1 MLSRL
6 FVLMQYLLPKYLL
19 TALVYRLARVN
30 VPAVKN
36 ALIQGFLKLYHVNL
50 DEVRAQVPDDFRT
63 FNDFFIRELKE
74 GARPID
80 ANPGA
85 IVSPAD
91 GTLSQAGTLR
101 GNRILQAKGIDY
113 TLEDLLA
120 ADLDTA
126 REFADGAFATIY
138 LAPYNYHRVH
148 APVDGELVAAHYVP
162 GDLFSVN
169 NKTATHVHGL
179 FSRNERLNLHFRT
192 ASGPVVVVLV
202 GALNVGSISTPWSGE
217 IRPRKSGVVE
227 TVDLSAAPRDVS
239 KGDLLGWFNMGS
251 TVILLLPADSCSWRE
266 NFEPGVTFGSATP
279 CSNGQGHSFARATCS
294 KSIRPHWAAAQRAT
308 PTSTASALPDPVGPR
323 CISRLRPSRS

>member
-6 FVLMQYLLPKYLL
+6 FAYLQYLLPKHWL
-19 TALVYRLARVN
+19 TAVVYRLARVR

-36 ALIQGFLKLYHVNL
+36 LLIRGFLKLFDVEL
-50 DEVRAQVPDDFRT
+50 DEVRGRVPEDFDT
-63 FNDFFIRELKE
+63 FNDFFIRELVD

-80 ANPGA
+80 TMTTT

-120 ADLDTA
+120 ADVDNA
-126 REFADGAFATIY
+126 REFSDGLFATIY

-148 APVDGELVAAHYVP
+148 APVDGELVDAHYVP

-169 NKTATHVHGL
+169 SRTAAHVHGL

-192 ASGPVVVVLV
+192 AFGPMVVVLV
-202 GALNVGSISTPWSGE
+202 GALNVGSISTPWCGE

-227 TVDLSAAPRDVS
+227 RVDVSTAPRQVR

-251 TVILLLPADSCSWRE
+251 TVIILLPSGSCSWRDE
-266 NFEPGVTFGSATP
+266 FTAGVRTVMGAAIGELAAPGE
-279 CSNGQGHSFARATCS
+279 
-294 KSIRPHWAAAQRAT
+294 
-308 PTSTASALPDPVGPR
+308 
-323 CISRLRPSRS
+323 

>member
-6 FVLMQYLLPKYLL
+6 FAFLQYLLPKHWL
-19 TALVYRLARVN
+19 TAVVYRLARVR

-36 ALIQGFLKLYHVNL
+36 LLIRGFLKLFDVEL
-50 DEVRAQVPDDFRT
+50 DEVKGRVPQDFRT
-63 FNDFFIRELKE
+63 FNEFFIRELKD
-74 GARPID
+74 GARPVD
-80 ANPGA
+80 PKSTA

-120 ADLDTA
+120 ADVDTA
-126 REFADGAFATIY
+126 AEFNGGAFATIY

-169 NKTATHVHGL
+169 SKTAAHVPGL

-192 ASGPVVVVLV
+192 AFGPMVVVLV

-227 TVDLSAAPRDVS
+227 RIDVTTAPQQVR

-251 TVILLLPADSCSWRE
+251 TVIVLLPPDSCTWSDDLE
-266 NFEPGVTFGSATP
+266 AGAKTVMGEAIGELAAPGA
-279 CSNGQGHSFARATCS
+279 
-294 KSIRPHWAAAQRAT
+294 
-308 PTSTASALPDPVGPR
+308 
-323 CISRLRPSRS
+323 